1 MMYDKNKCQ
10 ILHPGRVNP
19 EHTHRRGMGRCLA
32 IRDLGVPVIIE
43 LGVSQ
48 QCAQAAR
55 EANCPIECS
64 EHGIA
69 SWVRKGIVPLC
80 SALLQPHLE
89 HWVHFWAPKNIK
101 DIKLW
106 ECVQRSALD
115 KDPMERSYRTKIAGV
130 QEFRQHSQ

>member
-10 ILHPGRVNP
+10 ILHLGRVNS
-19 EHTHRRGMGRCLA
+19 EHTHRLGMGHCLA
-32 IRDLGVPVIIE
+32 IRDLGVPVTIK
-43 LGVSQ
+43 LNVSQ

-69 SWVRKGIVPLC
+69 SWVREGIVPLC

-89 HWVHFWAPKNIK
+89 HWVHCWAPQNIK
-101 DIKLW
+101 DLKLL
-106 ECVQRSALD
+106 ETVQRRALQLRD
-115 KDPMERSYRTKIAGV
+115 LKFKVSLGLT
-130 QEFRQHSQ
+130 SC